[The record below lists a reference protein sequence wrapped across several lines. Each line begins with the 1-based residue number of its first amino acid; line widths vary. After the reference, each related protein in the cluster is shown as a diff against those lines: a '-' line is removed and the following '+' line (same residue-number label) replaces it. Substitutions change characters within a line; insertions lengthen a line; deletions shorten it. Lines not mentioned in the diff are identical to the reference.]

1 MLPARYLHTSIAPDT
16 DNSSFTLQEK
26 PEECVLS
33 ESGNVDDT
41 SADKPTGNNE
51 NNDLYCPWPTENPTQ
66 TETETTS
73 QIEDGDLYCSWPR
86 GGEVNNTSSSV
97 NGSMSRNSERNCS
110 VCTISSEDEFSNS
123 SSCNSPSE
131 SNKKSNGG
139 SHSLRKKV
147 LTHRRCHSSEW
158 PVVKWAMR
166 LPTRLHLEG
175 RPNNP
180 VRNGV
185 MSSISDSKLSEDWP
199 PKELQKFEEKF
210 SPFCKIF
217 GYEELQVATSN
228 FSTGLFFSSF
238 SYPKPNYLSQ
248 EIF

>member
-16 DNSSFTLQEK
+16 DNSSFTSQEK
-26 PEECVLS
+26 SEECVLS

-41 SADKPTGNNE
+41 STNKSTSNNE
-51 NNDLYCPWPTENPTQ
+51 NNNLYCPWPTENPTQ
-66 TETETTS
+66 AESETAS

-86 GGEVNNTSSSV
+86 GGEANNTSSSV
-97 NGSMSRNSERNCS
+97 NGSGSRNSDRNCS
-110 VCTISSEDEFSNS
+110 VCTILSEDEYSNS

-147 LTHRRCHSSEW
+147 LTHRRSHSSEW

-175 RPNNP
+175 RPDNP

-185 MSSISDSKLSEDWP
+185 LRSSSDLKLSEDWP

-210 SPFCKIF
+210 SSFCKIF

-228 FSTGLFFSSF
+228 FSAGLFSSCLLCLF
-238 SYPKPNYLSQ
+238 LSTT
-248 EIF
+248 